1 MGEVIGFPRRT
12 SVVRKPRT
20 EPASTY
26 LLFTANVPTVI
37 SPLKVVPAGA
47 YVRTYE
53 FDDPTYVVMG
63 SYSTILYALDL
74 ASREKREITWHNQ
87 CEIIEP
93 KDVRA
98 RVCGLCAVTLERDP
112 QGGIIQLD
120 HRRPDG
126 SIAEVLLD
134 YGNERRE
141 WHPFE
146 RIIITGRAPEDR
158 LWPRP

>member
-1 MGEVIGFPRRT
+1 MGEVIGFPRPA

-20 EPASTY
+20 ESAAVS
-26 LLFTANVPTVI
+26 LLFTANVPAMR
-37 SPLKVVPAGA
+37 KVPAGS
-47 YVRTYE
+47 YVRTHE
-53 FDDPTYVVMG
+53 FDDPTYVVIG
-63 SYSTILYALDL
+63 AYGTILYALDL
-74 ASREKREITWHNQ
+74 GSRITREISWHDQ

-93 KDVRA
+93 RDVRA
-98 RVCGLCAVTLERDP
+98 RVYGLCAVTLERDP
-112 QGGIIQLD
+112 QSGVIQLE
-120 HRRPDG
+120 HHWPDG

-146 RIIITGRAPEDR
+146 RIIITGRAPKNR